1 MSQNMHNTKEKI
13 LFSGLIDNDVDL
25 LSLVGDENIP
35 DDPELT
41 EHIHLVPLRNS
52 VFFPHVVT
60 PIFMGREKS
69 VKVIKKKYTED
80 KIIGVITQKKASV
93 DEPTSKDLYSY
104 GTLARI
110 IKILE
115 MPDGSQS
122 AIIQGLRAF
131 KIREIVSEKPFLIAK
146 IDLIEEKIPKKND
159 KEFIALLSN
168 IKDDANELIEMHPG
182 IGDDAALSIKNIEDP
197 ITLINFICSNIEF
210 PVEKKQKLLRVNDLK
225 KRAFDLLS
233 ALSLEIQKMQLKGD
247 ISYKVQK
254 NLSQNQKEYILQQQI
269 KEIQKELGSDPL
281 EKEIHDLKERATK
294 KKWKAKVKETFEKEL
309 SRLDKINHM
318 SPEYG
323 VQLSYVQTL
332 LDLPWDER
340 TKDNYD
346 LVRAQKILEN
356 DHYGLEKVKDRI
368 LEYLAVLKLKGNL
381 KSPIICLYGPPGV
394 GKTSLGKSVA
404 KALNRKY
411 IRMSLGGLHD
421 EAEIRGHRKT
431 YIGAMPGRI
440 LQSLKKAKSS
450 NPVFVLDEI
459 DKIASDFRG
468 DPASALLEVLDPEQ
482 NNSFYDNY
490 LEMEYDLSDIM
501 FIATANSL
509 SSISPALLDRMEIIE
524 MTGYI
529 LEEKLEIAKQHL
541 ISKQLEFHGITKSQ
555 CKFSDK
561 VLKIIIE
568 NYTRESGVRELDKQ
582 IATVVRKVAKEIA
595 FGNKYNPQL
604 TEEKIAEFLGISKFT
619 KNKYEDLQIAGVVT
633 GLAWTPAGGEIL
645 TIEASAS
652 RGNGRLSLT
661 GNLGKVMTESATLAY
676 EFIKSHYT
684 ELKIHPLI
692 FKHWDI
698 HIHAPE
704 GAIPKDGPSAGITI
718 TTALASVF
726 TQRKVKP
733 FMAMTGEITL
743 TGKVLPVGGIKEK
756 ILAAKRAGVTDI
768 VLSDKNKAD
777 IEEIK
782 EIYRKGMNFHF
793 VQTMNDVLEIALLNE
808 LVEKPKKIGIPKKEK
823 ERIKKD

>member
-323 VQLSYVQTL
+323 FQLSYVQTL